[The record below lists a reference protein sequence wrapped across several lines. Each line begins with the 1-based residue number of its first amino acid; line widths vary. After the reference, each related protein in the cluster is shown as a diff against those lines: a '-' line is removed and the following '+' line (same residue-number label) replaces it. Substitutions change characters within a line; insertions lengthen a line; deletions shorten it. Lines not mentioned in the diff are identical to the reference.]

1 MMKISD
7 NRRPIYGVLTEPIR
21 GNMKSKSAAED
32 KENGLKDK
40 SIDEEELMS
49 YIPKAHVQFLEQS
62 GIRVVPIS
70 YLDSKEDII
79 NMLDQVNG
87 IYCPGDSIKAIVN
100 KQYQQSFSTILRY
113 MKTQNEASDYFPMF
127 MMGKS
132 SQVFISQVAVSNN
145 ILHDMKN
152 WKNKNT
158 QINLMYDHD
167 DTFLLHQLDQD
178 DSISHAF
185 NMGEFFNRQHSGFR
199 LQEIAADEML
209 RKVLNP
215 IATFVDS
222 ADADFPETMVDKTN

>member
-32 KENGLKDK
+32 RENGLKDK

-185 NMGEFFNRQHSGFR
+185 NMGEFFNR
-199 LQEIAADEML
+199 
-209 RKVLNP
+209 
-215 IATFVDS
+215 
-222 ADADFPETMVDKTN
+222 